1 MAGLYTRAIPPLA
14 QLVNQAE
21 RQTARE
27 GVCGG
32 LPFWA
37 ASLGCF
43 SVNIKYIRYYIYIGE
58 EYRMKP

>member
-14 QLVNQAE
+14 LLVNQAE
-21 RQTARE
+21 RQRARE

-43 SVNIKYIRYYIYIGE
+43 SVNIKYIRYYV
-58 EYRMKP
+58 